1 MKPSPISPRTATLL
15 AAETDTNTL
24 PAVLPQLSRL
34 LSHSPNLQQAFLSH
48 PSTPQVWKIFPTE
61 GQWCG
66 YRNLQMLL
74 LALPSVLP
82 ATSPVLREPEFLK
95 TKFTIPQ
102 LQSLIESAWTQGF
115 NAHSR
120 DQLGGRLVGT
130 TTFIGTPEAE
140 ALLLSLGVPCTGHVF
155 KGPEAWIELLDSVEE
170 YFSSSCA
177 LSAPPDGKA
186 VKAIS
191 DETPLKCEGN
201 GGSVISTTR
210 PPIFLQRPGHSIT
223 IIGLSRSTSGK
234 RHLLVFDPAWSPP
247 SALRRR
253 GGGGNEA
260 PTCGECEGWAAKW
273 MLRQYRKGGR
283 YLGRWREFET
293 VSVD

>member
-1 MKPSPISPRTATLL
+1 MKPNSISPRTATLL

-24 PAVLPQLSRL
+24 PAVLPQLSHL
-34 LSHSPNLQQAFLSH
+34 LSHSPNLHQAFLSH
-48 PSTPQVWKIFPTE
+48 PSTPQIWKLFPTE

-66 YRNLQMLL
+66 YRNLQMLCL
-74 LALPSVLP
+74 SLSLILPP
-82 ATSPVLREPEFLK
+82 TSPVLQKNEFLK
-95 TKFTIPQ
+95 TKLTIPHLQ
-102 LQSLIESAWTQGF
+102 LLIESAWTQGF

-130 TTFIGTPEAE
+130 TTIIGTPEAE

-170 YFSSSCA
+170 YFSS
-177 LSAPPDGKA
+177 LSSLSTPPDGNP
-186 VKAIS
+186 VNVVP
-191 DETPLKCEGN
+191 DDTPLECKGAR
-201 GGSVISTTR
+201 GRVISTTR
-210 PPIFLQRPGHSIT
+210 PPIFLQRPGHSMT

-247 SALRRR
+247 SALRWR
-253 GGGGNEA
+253 GGSVELA
-260 PTCGECEGWAAKW
+260 CGECEGWAAKW

>member
-15 AAETDTNTL
+15 AAETDTNNL
-24 PAVLPQLSRL
+24 PAVLPQLSHL
-34 LSHSPNLQQAFLSH
+34 LSHSPNLHQAFLSH
-48 PSTPQVWKIFPTE
+48 PSTPQIWKLFPTE

-74 LALPSVLP
+74 LALPSILP
-82 ATSPVLREPEFLK
+82 PTSPVLQKNEFLK
-95 TKFTIPQ
+95 TKLTIPHLQ
-102 LQSLIESAWTQGF
+102 LLIETAWDQGF

-140 ALLLSLGVPCTGHVF
+140 ALLLSLGVPCTGRVF
-155 KGPEAWIELLDSVEE
+155 KSPEAWIELLDSVEE
-170 YFSSSCA
+170 YFASSSS
-177 LSAPPDGKA
+177 LSAPPGRDQVKTDSEICPLQRGKE
-186 VKAIS
+186 VR
-191 DETPLKCEGN
+191 
-201 GGSVISTTR
+201 VISTTR
-210 PPIFLQRPGHSIT
+210 PPIFLQRPGHSMA

-253 GGGGNEA
+253 GVGVELG
-260 PTCGECEGWAAKW
+260 CGECEGWAAKW

>member
-15 AAETDTNTL
+15 AAESDTNTL
-24 PAVLPQLSRL
+24 PAVLPQLSHL

-48 PSTPQVWKIFPTE
+48 PSTPQVWKLFPTE

-82 ATSPVLREPEFLK
+82 ATSPVLREPEYLK
-95 TKFTIPQ
+95 TKLTIPHLQ
-102 LQSLIESAWTQGF
+102 LLIETAWDQGF

-140 ALLLSLGVPCTGHVF
+140 ALLLSLGIPCTGRVF

-170 YFSSSCA
+170 YFSSSSS
-177 LSAPPDGKA
+177 LSAPPGRDQVKPDSEICPLQRGKE
-186 VKAIS
+186 VR
-191 DETPLKCEGN
+191 
-201 GGSVISTTR
+201 VISTTR
-210 PPIFLQRPGHSIT
+210 PPIFLQRPGHSMA

-247 SALRRR
+247 SALRRE
-253 GGGGNEA
+253 GVLL
-260 PTCGECEGWAAKW
+260 TCGECEGWAAKW